1 MSRDSI
7 SEDTVPEDT
16 ASEPGAPVNRVS
28 RTRPHGDNRRS
39 ELVRIAYQLIADNGL
54 EGFRTRRVADAAGID
69 TGTLHYHYPSKH
81 ALIEAVLDHLVNDL
95 GTNRAVSS
103 IPAPADSLELLRSE
117 VEDLVCRVKQSPD
130 QFRVLIDMRVHATRD
145 HAIANILAKRDSAFQ
160 EYLAGLLSRGIEEEV
175 IRPDLDLELAAS
187 LLRIELYGLSLT
199 ALKTPDRIDEMAAEF
214 YHQLQTWL
222 SIPNRNSSKKRSRR
236 R

>member
-1 MSRDSI
+1 MSEDTI
-7 SEDTVPEDT
+7 SEDSASLNAV
-16 ASEPGAPVNRVS
+16 SEPAAPVSRVS
-28 RTRPHGDNRRS
+28 RTRPHGDSRRA

-54 EGFRTRRVADAAGID
+54 EGFRTRQVADAAGID

-95 GTNRAVSS
+95 GTNRAAGT
-103 IPAPADSLELLRSE
+103 IPARADALELLRSE
-117 VEDLVCRVKQSPD
+117 VEDLVCRVNQSPE

-145 HAIANILAKRDSAFQ
+145 PAIANILAKRDSEFQ
-160 EYLAGLLSRGIEEEV
+160 DYLAGLLSRGIEEEV
-175 IRPDLDLELAAS
+175 VRPDLDLPLAAS

-199 ALKTPDRIDEMAAEF
+199 ALQTPDRIDEIAAEF
-214 YHQLQTWL
+214 CRQLQTWL
-222 SIPNRNSSKKRSRR
+222 SIPKRKSSKHRARR